1 MKIYRVSRRSG
12 ASIVNEIIEGVYDI
26 RESDDFLKFVDEKG
40 TTIYGIAKYEVISYK
55 LLTPEVDSE

>member
-1 MKIYRVSRRSG
+1 MKNYSVQRRQGS
-12 ASIVNEIIEGVYDI
+12 SVISEVIEDIYDI

-40 TTIYGIAKYEVISYK
+40 VTIFGIAKYEVISYK